1 MREHTALIAGST
13 RPIACNRLP
22 RALLM
27 MNCDFDADQPKL
39 YAVSFYRE
47 LRAHYAANQAKLQLN
62 IYPAG
67 HTVTPEMERDAVGW
81 FRRQLL
87 GRP

>member
-1 MREHTALIAGST
+1 MSMMESDNESRSVAQT
-13 RPIACNRLP
+13 PP

-27 MNCDFDADQPKL
+27 LNCDFDADQPKL

-47 LRAHYAANQAKLQLN
+47 LYAQYAACSEKLGLN

-67 HTVTPEMERDAVGW
+67 HTVTPAMERDTVDW
-81 FRRQLL
+81 FLRHLL
-87 GRP
+87 E